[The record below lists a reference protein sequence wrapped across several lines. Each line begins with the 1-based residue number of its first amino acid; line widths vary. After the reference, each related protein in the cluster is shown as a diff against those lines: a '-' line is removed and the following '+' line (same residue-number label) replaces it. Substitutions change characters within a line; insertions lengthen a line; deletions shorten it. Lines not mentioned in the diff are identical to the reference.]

1 MRLSL
6 LFLVDLAR
14 FASGSGSG
22 NGKLVPT
29 TTSPRSDHV
38 TNAPEPETRPPGT
51 LSTVWSSFAL
61 RPLGFIQGLLGTL
74 RARFTFGLGTQG
86 TPATVA
92 AGLCRV
98 VQSLCRS
105 SGRDISLVYQAMTPP
120 GSVITYDQEEEI
132 VYAIVMLTW
141 NAQVLA
147 GLCNATQQESVT
159 MEPVVN
165 FVNRYVYTLE
175 QLQEV
180 MATPG
185 VGVYQITYN
194 LAFARVAME
203 AHKWRDLRDRI
214 QTAFP
219 TTVTTGHV
227 PMFPL
232 DHELAVE
239 QMGVIVAVYRKQ
251 FDDYSMLFRE
261 EAPKVLRVVEGP
273 LMPGSVLVC
282 VRRLKDL
289 FSSNPCSAVIRNA
302 KSPKGLAEATACIA
316 RMAGDI
322 YGALSAL
329 DWSLSGMEARKTFAG
344 AGAALRRMNAD
355 SGHWRQIAVE
365 ARGLARAMGFH
376 IPPILAGDPIGV
388 PEAALAAGPKSSYRT
403 TTSVPLVSSTTTAAP
418 TTVTTSTTARTT
430 SATPTRSRRSD
441 LAVIIRPTILKTTT
455 KKPIFRTPTTKKT
468 ETSSAA
474 PTKSTEMR
482 STASTTTLSTTHIA
496 TPSTT
501 STTRTTTTT
510 TSTSASTSTSAD
522 VISTWRI
529 AVTNTGVPVDSQ
541 ASTSRRMG
549 RPIRAVRTPHGSRRH
564 PRTTTTTS
572 GGGESALGHDTPST
586 TPLTNTIPV
595 EGQGGVYFQP
605 HLLEV
610 PPPALVHYEV
620 HHFHHYPWVPVPVPV
635 PYYPSEPAAVNPAVL
650 SPYAAP
656 FVPDRIDPV
665 GFEDRGAN
673 SGEASQTTSLQSCPH
688 CGSSSSQSIV
698 EHATTQEGLSSH
710 AATPTPI
717 TTAPNTTK
725 PPNASTRDPS
735 NSYTGID
742 SWADAVEEEE
752 EARLALQSALITVTT
767 PT

>member
-1 MRLSL
+1 MRISQ
-6 LFLVDLAR
+6 LFLVDLVR

-22 NGKLVPT
+22 DGKLVPT
-29 TTSPRSDHV
+29 TTSPGNDHV
-38 TNAPEPETRPPGT
+38 SDVPESESRVTGT
-51 LSTVWSSFAL
+51 LSTVWSSFVL
-61 RPLGFIQGLLGTL
+61 RPLRFIQGLLGSL
-74 RARFTFGLGTQG
+74 RARFTFGLGAPG

-120 GSVITYDQEEEI
+120 ESVITYDQEEEI

-214 QTAFP
+214 QTVFP

-232 DHELAVE
+232 NRELAVE
-239 QMGVIVAVYRKQ
+239 QMGIIVAVYRKQ

-302 KSPKGLAEATACIA
+302 KTSKDLAEATACIA

-322 YGALSAL
+322 YGGLSAL
-329 DWSLSGMEARKTFAG
+329 DWSLSVMDARKTFAG
-344 AGAALRRMNAD
+344 AGAALLRMNAD

-376 IPPILAGDPIGV
+376 VPPILAGDQIGV
-388 PEAALAAGPKSSYRT
+388 PKAALAAGPKSSYRT
-403 TTSVPLVSSTTTAAP
+403 TTSVPIVQSTTIAP
-418 TTVTTSTTARTT
+418 STSVRTSTTARTI
-430 SATPTRSRRSD
+430 SAKPTRSRRPD
-441 LAVIIRPTILKTTT
+441 LAVTIRSTILTTTT
-455 KKPIFRTPTTKKT
+455 KKPNFRTASTKK
-468 ETSSAA
+468 EISSAA
-474 PTKSTEMR
+474 PTESTER
-482 STASTTTLSTTHIA
+482 KSTASATPSITTHTT

-501 STTRTTTTT
+501 TTTRTTTTT
-510 TSTSASTSTSAD
+510 TTTTTTLVGTSTSAA
-522 VISTWRI
+522 VISTRRI
-529 AVTNTGVPVDSQ
+529 AVTTTGVPVDSQ
-541 ASTSRRMG
+541 ASTSKRIG

-635 PYYPSEPAAVNPAVL
+635 PYYVSEPAAVNPAVL

-656 FVPDRIDPV
+656 FIPDRMDPV
-665 GFEDRGAN
+665 VVGDPGAC
-673 SGEASQTTSLQSCPH
+673 SGEESQTSPLQGCPH
-688 CGSSSSQSIV
+688 CWSSSV
-698 EHATTQEGLSSH
+698 EHATADWEGLSSH
-710 AATPTPI
+710 VT
-717 TTAPNTTK
+717 TTAPNTSIAPT
-725 PPNASTRDPS
+725 ASTRDPF
-735 NSYTGID
+735 NSHTGID

-752 EARLALQSALITVTT
+752 RLALQAALITVTT